1 MDVHYTL
8 RQLEYFVAAAHTGT
22 LSEAASRCHVSQPAL
37 SLSVTQLERA
47 LGLQL
52 LVRHR
57 SRGAELTPAGTRV
70 LKLAEELLGQA
81 ARLQESAGAEHA
93 GLAGRLAVGCYTTLA
108 PMFVPPLLTGFMTEC
123 PGVALEFTEYA
134 QPELLRDLER
144 GVLELALLYDR
155 QLDPGLAYTEI
166 GRLYPYVL
174 LPAAHPSA
182 SAAAVSLAALAAEP
196 AIVLDV
202 PPSRE
207 NWQEMTSSLA
217 IEPLVGHRTRN
228 FELARCLVGR
238 GLGYC
243 VLYQRP
249 PLDITYEGRPV
260 VAKPIAEQVPA
271 LRVVL
276 AYPAAAS
283 LTARARRFAEYA
295 ATAAV
300 APGANGAGDG
310 PAHRTGLYRPQ
321 ENPV

>member
-8 RQLEYFVAAAHTGT
+8 RQLEYFVAVAHTGT
-22 LSEAASRCHVSQPAL
+22 VSEAAHRCHVSQPAL
-37 SLSVTQLERA
+37 SLAITQLERS

-52 LVRHR
+52 LLRHR

-70 LKLAEELLGQA
+70 LTLAQSLLGQA
-81 ARLQESAGAEHA
+81 AALQESAGAENG
-93 GLAGRLAVGCYTTLA
+93 GLSGSLAVGCYTTLA
-108 PMFVPPLLTGFMTEC
+108 PTFVPPLLTGFKAQC
-123 PGVALEFTEYA
+123 PAVALEFTEYA

-144 GVLELALLYDR
+144 GMVELALLYDR
-155 QLDPGLAYTEI
+155 QLDPGLASTEI

-174 LPAAHPSA
+174 LPAAHPF
-182 SAAAVSLAALAAEP
+182 AADAVVSLTALAAEP
-196 AIVLDV
+196 TIVFDV

-207 NWQEMTSSLA
+207 NWQEIIASLG
-217 IEPLVGHRTRN
+217 IEPVVGHRTRN

-238 GLGYC
+238 GLGYSL
-243 VLYQRP
+243 LYQRP

-276 AYPAAAS
+276 AYPAGTN

-295 ATAAV
+295 ASAST
-300 APGANGAGDG
+300 G
-310 PAHRTGLYRPQ
+310 PAPAGPAPAGPAPREVPHLPG
-321 ENPV
+321 